1 MSRRTDRS
9 SLWILATILIGLGA
23 YGYFIIRPQYRGIK
37 KLEADLRELH
47 RMVDQ
52 AGDVLSAIQNAQKEL
67 EKANS
72 YIQTWQAHAPNPN
85 ELAPLFGQITQL
97 ANQAGLTPTRFSPGS
112 RTSYDRVAKI
122 PLSINCQGSFTQIY
136 DFLYKLESLAQI
148 VWVERFTI
156 EKSREDSQ
164 QLQCEISLVIFTDNP
179 ENSDQTKDSQ
189 KPI

>member
-1 MSRRTDRS
+1 
-9 SLWILATILIGLGA
+9 
-23 YGYFIIRPQYRGIK
+23 
-37 KLEADLRELH
+37 EADLRELH
-47 RMVDQ
+47 QMVDQ
-52 AGDVLSAIQNAQKEL
+52 AGDVLSAIQNTQKEL

-72 YIQTWQAHAPNPN
+72 YVQTWQTDAPNLN

-97 ANQAGLTPTRFSPGS
+97 AKQAGLTPTRFSPGN
-112 RTSYDRVAKI
+112 RTPCDRVAKI

-148 VWVERFTI
+148 VWIERFTI

-164 QLQCEISLVIFTDNP
+164 QLQCEINLVIFTDNSG
-179 ENSDQTKDSQ
+179 NSDQTKDSQ